1 MTGAA
6 RTSSV
11 VAAGPGTPVRTV
23 LSIRNLSKTFLGQRA
38 LSEVDFDLR
47 AGEVHALLGQ
57 NGCGK
62 STLIKCLAGYHE
74 PDPGAEF
81 RLDDRL
87 LPTPYQPADAT
98 RAGLVFVHQDL
109 GLIPN
114 LSVAEN
120 FAISRSF
127 DTKPLRRIH
136 WKAIATRA
144 VGELRTLGHDF
155 DPRTPVGRL
164 SVAEQTIVAIA
175 RALASAE
182 EGAKVLVLDEP
193 TAALPDARRTVT
205 AGSRN
210 EVDLLFAA
218 VRKVVAGG
226 VGVIYVSHKLHEI
239 IELADRATTLRD
251 GRLIGTVPMASVSER
266 DLVKI
271 IVGREVATLQ
281 RDRDPIATG
290 ERLLQV
296 NGLSGRRVRDMSFA
310 VSRGEVIGVAGML
323 GSGRS
328 ELARL
333 LFGAQ
338 QPTAGTIS
346 MGGGAVR
353 FRDPRG
359 AVHRGIALIPEDR
372 RGQGG
377 QLQMSV
383 AQNLM
388 LPAIGRYFRRGRL
401 AAGALRDRAAELIDE
416 YQISPADPTRKFGV
430 LSGGNQQKVVI
441 GKWLGVSPELVIFDE
456 PVQGVDV
463 GARAE
468 IYRLVIEAARRG
480 AGVLLIS
487 SELDHL
493 LDLCN
498 RVLVVRDGRLIADL
512 PAASLTRHQ
521 LTHYIYFGE
530 PGDAEEPPADDAGDP
545 QSFAGPPVK
554 SLGEESR

>member
-1 MTGAA
+1 MTVASQTPAA
-6 RTSSV
+6 QTPASRLP
-11 VAAGPGTPVRTV
+11 AAQTPASQIPAANLPGQANTARTV
-23 LSIRNLSKTFLGQRA
+23 LSIRKLSKTFLGQRA
-38 LSEVDFDLR
+38 LSDVDFDLR

-81 RLDDRL
+81 RLDDEL

-120 FAISRSF
+120 FAIARSF
-127 DTKPLRRIH
+127 DAKPLRRIH
-136 WKAIATRA
+136 WKVIAARA
-144 VGELRTLGHDF
+144 VAELRTLGHDI
-155 DPRTPVGRL
+155 DPRTLVGRL

-205 AGSRN
+205 TGSRN

-239 IELADRATTLRD
+239 LELADRATTLRD
-251 GRLIGTVPMASVSER
+251 GRLVGTTPVAALSEK
-266 DLVKI
+266 DLIKI
-271 IVGREVATLQ
+271 IVGREVATVT
-281 RDRDPIATG
+281 REHEPVEIG

-296 NGLSGRRVRDMSFA
+296 QGLSGRRVRDMSFT
-310 VSRGEVIGVAGML
+310 VNRGEVIGVAGML

-338 QPTAGTIS
+338 QPSAGTIS
-346 MGGGAVR
+346 LHGAAVQL
-353 FRDPRG
+353 RDPRA
-359 AVHRGIALIPEDR
+359 AVKNGVALIPEDR

-383 AQNLM
+383 GQNLM
-388 LPAIGRYFRRGRL
+388 LPAINSYFRRGRL
-401 AAGALRDRAAELIDE
+401 ATAAMRSRVTELIGE

-441 GKWLGVSPELVIFDE
+441 GKWLAVSPELVIFDE

-463 GARAE
+463 GARA
-468 IYRLVIEAARRG
+468 G
-480 AGVLLIS
+480 
-487 SELDHL
+487 
-493 LDLCN
+493 
-498 RVLVVRDGRLIADL
+498 DL
-512 PAASLTRHQ
+512 PAGH
-521 LTHYIYFGE
+521 
-530 PGDAEEPPADDAGDP
+530 PGRSPRRGCAC
-545 QSFAGPPVK
+545 
-554 SLGEESR
+554 